1 MIECDRG
8 VMSFFAVMYNQN
20 IDIRGITH
28 TYNAAINKNE
38 KGVFTNNVRT

>member
-28 TYNAAINKNE
+28 TYNAAIKNE
-38 KGVFTNNVRT
+38 MGVFTNNVGT